1 MAKTQAQWFEQLK
14 GWVPEWFFEK
24 EKNNIAIL
32 QALAK
37 ILSIAE
43 DDVNFQKIQTF
54 ILQADSPFLDL
65 HGFERAVTRLVGEL
79 NPPYAK
85 RIRLKSLV
93 SQLSKPSLLLIIND
107 LLIKGVASM
116 REDFSGSI
124 FTDRDEFCNRGSII
138 IDPIENTFSILVDKQ
153 IRDPYSFADREFFC
167 DRSNFVGDADSD
179 ESVFELIV
187 AAVSEN
193 KAFGTLYRIIE
204 RME

>member
-14 GWVPEWFFEK
+14 SWVPEWFFEK
-24 EKNNIAIL
+24 EENNVAIM
-32 QALAK
+32 QALAR
-37 ILSIAE
+37 ILSESEA
-43 DDVNFQKIQTF
+43 DVADQKMQTY
-54 ILQADSPFLDL
+54 ILEAGSPYLDL
-65 HGFERAVTRLVGEL
+65 HGFERAVTRLIGEL

-93 SQLSKPSLLLIIND
+93 SQLSKPSLLSIING
-107 LLIKGVASM
+107 LLIKGVASI

-124 FTDRDEFCNRGSII
+124 FSDREEFCNRGSII

-167 DRSNFVGDADSD
+167 DRNNFVGDADSD
-179 ESVFELIV
+179 DSVFELIV

-193 KAFGTLYRIIE
+193 KAFGALYRIIE